1 MKPNELMV
9 GDWVMYNPN
18 VFIEDEY
25 EPTKECYPTRIS
37 NGADIDLA
45 IENCY
50 TPIPL
55 TGKILERN
63 GFVGEGYAILKLDE
77 NSWLEYYY
85 NEHRLRKYWVAIDE
99 WLNHSEVKDL
109 VFQCYCY
116 YVHEL
121 QHALRQCEIEKE
133 VEL

>member
-18 VFIEDEY
+18 VFVEDEY

-45 IENCY
+45 VEGCY

-55 TGKILERN
+55 TGN
-63 GFVGEGYAILKLDE
+63 GMSRWFLI
-77 NSWLEYYY
+77 
-85 NEHRLRKYWVAIDE
+85 R
-99 WLNHSEVKDL
+99 DL
-109 VFQCYCY
+109 W
-116 YVHEL
+116 
-121 QHALRQCEIEKE
+121 EKTTKR
-133 VEL
+133 